1 MPQSVYTLP
10 LDGNGTKGDYKTRIP
25 VIIDAEDEDNQANDQ
40 GLPLSDQEEV
50 YGEYNENE

>member
-50 YGEYNENE
+50 YGE